1 MKKILTM
8 IFVMLLAVLL
18 FSSNIKSNA
27 KEDNY
32 IVKAS
37 NSFDE
42 ENDYVFHGSTDDLLY
57 ESEIEECL
65 KKKFTSTSYKYIS
78 YSEKSGSR
86 KVLTGVENPSQSSLN
101 LHYQKE
107 RGLRVNNTCSIVA
120 VAILMDYYNQKGKL
134 GEKYDISLEDW
145 FVKTMDIALANDLT
159 TVIDGTY
166 LSDIDN
172 IVSSVFNSMKVK
184 LYGNNDYYYLYD
196 TIKESV
202 KDGVPVLFHIPN
214 HSTVAI
220 GHVTYNVQVKER
232 YWSWFQYKW
241 RTVTKSVN
249 FVIVNE
255 GWGRSESYF
264 ETSLIADKF
273 PNFGPYAIT
282 KVTK

>member
-86 KVLTGVENPSQSSLN
+86 
-101 LHYQKE
+101 
-107 RGLRVNNTCSIVA
+107 
-120 VAILMDYYNQKGKL
+120 
-134 GEKYDISLEDW
+134 
-145 FVKTMDIALANDLT
+145 
-159 TVIDGTY
+159 
-166 LSDIDN
+166 
-172 IVSSVFNSMKVK
+172 
-184 LYGNNDYYYLYD
+184 
-196 TIKESV
+196 
-202 KDGVPVLFHIPN
+202 
-214 HSTVAI
+214 
-220 GHVTYNVQVKER
+220 
-232 YWSWFQYKW
+232 
-241 RTVTKSVN
+241 
-249 FVIVNE
+249 
-255 GWGRSESYF
+255 
-264 ETSLIADKF
+264 
-273 PNFGPYAIT
+273 
-282 KVTK
+282 